1 MSVLNNV
8 TKKINEYL
16 NTLTVKPKLIYG
28 NTEVSEGLYLI
39 NVDID
44 NETNISYDSTVALS
58 LKWKETKGNR
68 GLFEAEEWITNL
80 KNYLEKNGNV
90 YDCKMRYIGKDKDLY
105 IYNLMF
111 RIVTTK

>member
-28 NTEVSEGLYLI
+28 NTEVSEGLYLV

-44 NETNISYDSTVALS
+44 NETNVSYDSTVALS
-58 LKWKETKGNR
+58 LKWKETKSNR
-68 GLFEAEEWITNL
+68 GLFESEDWITNL
-80 KNYLEKNGNV
+80 KNYLEKNANV